1 MTNQDR
7 ESSAKLLT
15 LARKSF
21 PSSKADAETITLYLA
36 ALDDLTYAQIKA
48 GVLKCMNTAKFFPTI
63 AEIREAAESMVEHA
77 NHTGKPDAGEA
88 WGEVMRFVT
97 ESSPYDQRPFRW
109 SCEEVYEAV
118 KRLGTMTLF
127 EMTNDGIPAT
137 RGQFMKIY
145 DKLLDWQKDKA
156 VMDMVGKK
164 LGADYTALIDH
175 TTKML
180 GMGGGRELTQGGK

>member
-109 SCEEVYEAV
+109 SCEEVHEAV

-145 DKLLDWQKDKA
+145 D
-156 VMDMVGKK
+156 
-164 LGADYTALIDH
+164 
-175 TTKML
+175 
-180 GMGGGRELTQGGK
+180 

>member
-109 SCEEVYEAV
+109 SCEEVHEAV

-145 DKLLDWQKDKA
+145 DKLLAGQKDKA

-175 TTKML
+175 TTMML
-180 GMGGGRELTQGGK
+180 GMGGGRELPKGGK

>member
-77 NHTGKPDAGEA
+77 NKTGKPDAGEA
-88 WGEVMRFVT
+88 WGEVMKFVMT
-97 ESSPYDQRPFRW
+97 SSPYDQRPFPW
-109 SCEEVYEAV
+109 SCEEVHEAV

-127 EMTNDGIPAT
+127 EMTTDGIPAT
-137 RGQFMKIY
+137 RGQYMKIY
-145 DKLLDWQKDKA
+145 DKLLAEKKDKA
-156 VMDMVGKK
+156 VMDMIGKK
-164 LGADYTALIDH
+164 LGADYTALIER
-175 TTKML
+175 TA
-180 GMGGGRELTQGGK
+180 GRLATGTGEVRGC

>member
-63 AEIREAAESMVEHA
+63 AEIREEAESMVEHA

-109 SCEEVYEAV
+109 SCEEVHEAV

-145 DKLLDWQKDKA
+145 DKLLAGQKDKA

-180 GMGGGRELTQGGK
+180 GMGGGRELPQGGK

>member
-7 ESSAKLLT
+7 ESSAKLLA
-15 LARKSF
+15 LGRKSF

-88 WGEVMRFVT
+88 WGEVIRFVT

-109 SCEEVYEAV
+109 SCEEVHEAV

-145 DKLLDWQKDKA
+145 DKLLAGQKDKA

-180 GMGGGRELTQGGK
+180 GMGGGRELPQGGK

>member
-63 AEIREAAESMVEHA
+63 AEIREAAESMVEYA

-109 SCEEVYEAV
+109 SCEEVHEAV

-145 DKLLDWQKDKA
+145 DKLLAGQKDKA

-180 GMGGGRELTQGGK
+180 GMGGGRELPQGGK

>member
-21 PSSKADAETITLYLA
+21 PSSKTDAETITLYLA

-88 WGEVMRFVT
+88 WGEVMRFIMK
-97 ESSPYDQRPFRW
+97 SSPYDQHPFPW
-109 SCEEVYEAV
+109 SCEEVHEAV
-118 KRLGTMTLF
+118 RRMGTLTLF
-127 EMTNDGIPAT
+127 ETTNESLPAT

-145 DKLLDWQKDKA
+145 DKLLAEKKDKA
-156 VMDMVGKK
+156 VMDMIGKK

-180 GMGGGRELTQGGK
+180 GMGGGRELPQGGK

>member
-88 WGEVMRFVT
+88 WGEAMRFVT
-97 ESSPYDQRPFRW
+97 ESSPYDQHPFRW
-109 SCEEVYEAV
+109 SCEEVHEAV

-145 DKLLDWQKDKA
+145 DKLLAGQKDKA

-180 GMGGGRELTQGGK
+180 GMGGGRELPQGGK

>member
-109 SCEEVYEAV
+109 SCAEVHDAV

-145 DKLLDWQKDKA
+145 DKLLAGQKDKA

-180 GMGGGRELTQGGK
+180 GMGGGRELSQGGK

>member
-15 LARKSF
+15 LARKTF

-109 SCEEVYEAV
+109 SCEEVHDAV
-118 KRLGTMTLF
+118 KRLGAMTLF

-145 DKLLDWQKDKA
+145 DKLLAGQKNKA

-164 LGADYTALIDH
+164 LGADYTALIDR

-180 GMGGGRELTQGGK
+180 GMGGGRELPQGGK